1 VISDPPIPNTKAG
14 PEVKFL
20 QNTPWR

>member
-20 QNTPWR
+20 QNTQWR